1 MPYPNERA
9 PRLGHVPTVSN
20 QAVQDAFARWEVAQ
34 ARPDDESRVTDLCV
48 PVSSLPTRT
57 QATDVR
63 FSITVDGSEAEVEA
77 THEHPTVKVGYIRV
91 AGSLLEI
98 DKLNEA
104 GKGAFVDPRM
114 VSDAHQA
121 ASFDAALPGS
131 GLVQH
136 GYSGIE
142 TWRREADHFLQ
153 NTRFDEGSQR
163 TLADALLTLHG
174 APGQPAAG
182 IGLRIC
188 PSRTHDYPIGGGP
201 VIGKEGGQCPDS
213 NCGVTVYLADVLR
226 THEEYNEE
234 SSNQTAITRTMNI
247 AERLMTLSYVD
258 LFYAESKRPLDMF
271 RSTIFVTDGPL
282 ALFGGLA
289 PLKRRFHDYLQQL
302 FTWSDE
308 HGTDLPLMVGIEKTG
323 RFVEHAELIRDLIP
337 EGHVMKLTTAYI
349 NRITGRP
356 AGNRYGTDEFYGR
369 RFIYRTSAGDPLVI
383 TVPPNGGVLPYEG
396 PGAEDLSSY
405 PTLRTICEV
414 LDGVRTRL
422 YPNAVIPVALAH
434 SSAALPLGVGQSV
447 LRALA
452 QKGVGL
458 PENTQIRTRP
468 TYTR

>member
-20 QAVQDAFARWEVAQ
+20 KAVQDAFSRWEIAQ
-34 ARPDDESRVTDLCV
+34 ARPEDDSRVTDLCV
-48 PVSSLPTRT
+48 DVSSLPTRT
-57 QATDVR
+57 QASDVR

-77 THEHPTVKVGYIRV
+77 TREHPTVKVGYIRV

-104 GKGAFVDPRM
+104 GKGPFVDPRM

-131 GLVQH
+131 GLVQQ

-142 TWRREADHFLQ
+142 TWRREADLFLR
-153 NTRFDEGSQR
+153 NTRFDEASPR

-174 APGQPAAG
+174 SPGAAAGG
-182 IGLRIC
+182 IGLRTC
-188 PSRTHDYPIGGGP
+188 PSRTHDYPTGGGP
-201 VIGKEGGQCPDS
+201 VVTIDGGQCPD
-213 NCGVTVYLADVLR
+213 CGEPLYLADVLR
-226 THEEYNEE
+226 THEEYSPEG
-234 SSNQTAITRTMNI
+234 SNQTAITRTMNI
-247 AERLMTLSYVD
+247 AERLMTLSYLD
-258 LFYAESKRPLDMF
+258 LFYSAAGRPLDAF
-271 RSTIFVTDGPL
+271 RNTIFVTDGPL

-302 FTWSDE
+302 FAWSNAE
-308 HGTDLPLMVGIEKTG
+308 GADLPLMVGVEKTG
-323 RFVEHAELIRDLIP
+323 RFVEHAELISDLIP
-337 EGHVMKLTTAYI
+337 EGHVMRLTTSYI
-349 NRITGRP
+349 NRMTARP
-356 AGNRYGTDEFYGR
+356 DGNQYGTDEFYGR
-369 RFIYRTSAGDPLVI
+369 RFIYRTTAGDPLVI
-383 TVPPNGGVLPYEG
+383 TVPPKAGVLPYEG
-396 PGAEDLSSY
+396 PGAEDLDSY

-458 PENTQIRTRP
+458 PENTQIRSRP
-468 TYTR
+468 TYR

>member
-20 QAVQDAFARWEVAQ
+20 KAVQEAFARWEVAQ
-34 ARPDDESRVTDLCV
+34 ARPDDESRITDLCV
-48 PVSSLPTRT
+48 DISTLPTRT
-57 QATDVR
+57 HASDVR
-63 FSITVDGSEAEVEA
+63 FSITVDGSETEVEA
-77 THEHPTVKVGYIRV
+77 TREHPTVKVGYIRV

-98 DKLNEA
+98 DKLDEA
-104 GKGAFVDPRM
+104 AKGPFVDPRM

-136 GYSGIE
+136 GYSGKE

-153 NTRFDEGSQR
+153 NTRFDEASLR

-174 APGQPAAG
+174 APGAAVTG
-182 IGLRIC
+182 IGLRTC
-188 PSRTHDYPIGGGP
+188 PSQAHAEYPVDGRP
-201 VIGKEGGQCPDS
+201 VVGKQGGQCPD
-213 NCGVTVYLADVLR
+213 CGAALYLADVLR
-226 THEEYNEE
+226 THEDYNPE
-234 SSNQTAITRTMNI
+234 SSNQLAITRTMNI
-247 AERLMTLSYVD
+247 AERLMTLSYLD
-258 LFYAESKRPLDMF
+258 LFYAESGRPLDMF
-271 RSTIFVTDGPL
+271 RNTIFITDGPL

-302 FTWSDE
+302 FAWSDDK
-308 HGTDLPLMVGIEKTG
+308 GTDLPLMVGVEKTG
-323 RFVEHAELIRDLIP
+323 RFVEHAELIADLIP
-337 EGHVMKLTTAYI
+337 QGHVMQLTTAYI

-356 AGNRYGTDEFYGR
+356 DANKYGTDEFYGR
-369 RFIYRTSAGDPLVI
+369 RFIYRTTAGDPLVI
-383 TVPPNGGVLPYEG
+383 TVAPRAGVLPYEG
-396 PGAEDLSSY
+396 AGADDLNSY

-458 PENTQIRTRP
+458 PEDTQIRSRP
-468 TYTR
+468 QYR

>member
-1 MPYPNERA
+1 MPYPSERA

-48 PVSSLPTRT
+48 PVTSLPTRT
-57 QATDVR
+57 QASDVR

-77 THEHPTVKVGYIRV
+77 TREHPTVKVGYIRV

-104 GKGAFVDPRM
+104 GKGPFVDPRM

-153 NTRFDEGSQR
+153 STRFDEASQR

-182 IGLRIC
+182 IGLRTC
-188 PSRTHDYPIGGGP
+188 PSRTHDYPAGGGP

-213 NCGVTVYLADVLR
+213 GCGVALYLADVLR
-226 THEEYNEE
+226 THEEYTPEG
-234 SSNQTAITRTMNI
+234 SNQTAITRTMNI
-247 AERLMTLSYVD
+247 AERLMTLSYLD
-258 LFYAESKRPLDMF
+258 LFYSESGRPLDMF
-271 RSTIFVTDGPL
+271 RNTIFVTDGPL

-289 PLKRRFHDYLQQL
+289 PLKRRFHAYLQQL
-302 FTWSDE
+302 FTWSE
-308 HGTDLPLMVGIEKTG
+308 GEGTDLPLMVGVEKTG
-323 RFVEHAELIRDLIP
+323 RFVEHAELIADLIP

-349 NRITGRP
+349 NRVTGRP
-356 AGNRYGTDEFYGR
+356 EGNAYGTDEFYGR

-383 TVPPNGGVLPYEG
+383 TVPPKAGILPYAG

-458 PENTQIRTRP
+458 PENTQIRSRP
-468 TYTR
+468 TYR